1 MENKIISSLANP
13 EIKFISSLKKN
24 TNRKESGKTIVEGY
38 RENKSLIE
46 SGRSVESL
54 YICEE
59 LIRKT
64 DAMKLVD
71 DFTNR
76 GIRIVKVSKK
86 PFLHISYRDK
96 PDGFISIFPIYKQKL
111 TDLSLIHI

>member
-86 PFLHISYRDK
+86 PFLRLWVI
-96 PDGFISIFPIYKQKL
+96 
-111 TDLSLIHI
+111 T